1 MRTLAFS
8 LLLLTFAAAFA
19 APASAKATDGGVCPR
34 PAAGSTIVNPPD
46 LASSNGVLK
55 VTFHYL
61 TSVDDAGRTL
71 FCFVTDG
78 GLESPTLHV
87 NPGDTLKITLVNMIP
102 DPKAG
107 AEFVSNTGNTCGAAT
122 MDPTS
127 VNMHF
132 HGTNVSPKCHSDEV
146 IHTLVNSG
154 ETFTYTIKFPAN
166 EPPGLYWYHPH
177 VHGLA
182 EDALLGGATGAIE
195 VEGIANIQPAVSGLP
210 ERFFVFRDQ
219 VLAHTG
225 SGAPGHDVSVNY
237 VPVPFPDFTPGVI
250 QTGAGTQEFWRVV
263 NASADTE
270 ADLEIVYD
278 RKAQPLQ
285 IVALDGVPTGSQD
298 GKRQGTIVHDN
309 DVFLPP
315 GGRAE
320 FIVTTPSASVK
331 TATLVTKFVDTGHG
345 GDATPQRTLA
355 TIAAGGGTETLP
367 RLPKTSGPPNKQRF
381 EDLAYLKP
389 TAQRLLYFSQAGGNF
404 FITVDGQAPHAF
416 DPNEPPAI
424 VTNVGAVE
432 DWTVE
437 NRAPEVHEFHI
448 HQIHFLVTAVNGV
461 AIPRKKQQFYD
472 TYQVDA
478 WPGGGTYPSITA
490 RLDFRGAVVGDFVYH
505 CHILNHEDHGM
516 MAIIEVDKKA
526 RAKH

>member
-1 MRTLAFS
+1 MGRFVFLVM
-8 LLLLTFAAAFA
+8 LAAALFA
-19 APASAKATDGGVCPR
+19 APASAKLADGGVCPR
-34 PAAGSTIVNPPD
+34 PDAGSTVANPPD
-46 LASSNGVLK
+46 LTSSNGVLK

-87 NPGDTLKITLVNMIP
+87 NPGDTLKITLVNMIA
-102 DPKAG
+102 DPKAS
-107 AEFVSNTGNTCGAAT
+107 AELVSNTGATCGDAT

-154 ETFTYTIKFPAN
+154 ETFVYTIKFPTN
-166 EPPGLYWYHPH
+166 EPPGMYWYHPH
-177 VHGLA
+177 VHGIA

-195 VEGIANIQPAVSGLP
+195 VEGIVNLQPAVAGLP
-210 ERFFVFRDQ
+210 QRFLVFRDQ
-219 VLAHTG
+219 TVANSG
-225 SGAPGHDVSVNY
+225 SGAPGKDVSLNY
-237 VPVPFPDFTPGVI
+237 VPVPFPQYTPSVI
-250 QTGAGTQEFWRVV
+250 QTTAGVQEFWRVV

-270 ADLEIVYD
+270 ADLEVVYD
-278 RKAQPLQ
+278 KKAQPLQ

-298 GKRQGTIVHDN
+298 GKRQGTILHQS

-320 FIVTTPSASVK
+320 FIVTMPSATVK
-331 TATLVTKFVDTGHG
+331 KATLVTEFVDTGHG
-345 GDATPQRTLA
+345 GDITPARTLA
-355 TIAAGGGTETLP
+355 SIVTTGAPAALP
-367 RLPKTSGPPNKQRF
+367 LLPKTPAAPNRQRF
-381 EDLAYLKP
+381 EDLAYLTP
-389 TAQRLLYFSQAGGNF
+389 TTERLLYFSQAGGNF
-404 FITVDGQAPHAF
+404 FITVDGQTPHVF

-424 VTNVGAVE
+424 VTDVGAIE

-437 NRAPEVHEFHI
+437 NRAPQVHEFHI
-448 HQIHFLVTAVNGV
+448 HQVHFLVTAVDGV

-472 TYQVDA
+472 TYQVEA

-505 CHILNHEDHGM
+505 CHILGHEDHGM
-516 MAIIEVDKKA
+516 MAIIEVDKA
-526 RAKH
+526 HAPR